1 MIITKSRDWK
11 TFHEKSIKNNSY
23 PKYPQ
28 ELMLKTVFGR
38 NSGFNLSINK
48 KSKIID
54 IGCGFGNNLI
64 PFIDLGAKAYGKP
77 TPRKYHDWVYMAD
90 DQINKVLK
98 TAIILVY
105 AYGFYV
111 VITELWEKFT

>member
-1 MIITKSRDWK
+1 MIDKKDTRRDAWN
-11 TFHEKSIKNNSY
+11 FDY
-23 PKYPQ
+23 
-28 ELMLKTVFGR
+28 
-38 NSGFNLSINK
+38 
-48 KSKIID
+48 
-54 IGCGFGNNLI
+54 
-64 PFIDLGAKAYGKP
+64 LGIKAYGKP
-77 TPRKYHDWVYMAD
+77 IPRKYHDWVYMAD